1 MEFTHKKTSEIFC
14 CEISEVFL
22 FKPRNYAGINPN
34 TIEIIA
40 GITK

>member
-22 FKPRNYAGINPN
+22 FKARNYAGINPN